1 MRKSIPILLL
11 VPMAAA
17 LLAACSIDPMQLPDA
32 GRTPIRLTTSIAL
45 TRATTQDTQIASGEK
60 VTVWAFEQS
69 GTGAAEYSDAYIQ
82 AWALTADGSG
92 NLTSDNT
99 TYYYYPARALTLVGV
114 HGNFSAGA
122 FTEGTT
128 AMPATLT
135 HSIAT
140 DQHLLADYVKGDLLR
155 WETHDRTATATAIAA
170 SFEHQLSKIVIE
182 LTSSEYSDAE
192 LDEAIVRIGGI
203 QPTITLNT
211 QTAALSG
218 LTGAASTLIPYKTGQ
233 VTYEAIVPPQAKA
246 ADLISISL
254 NGWTVTATPA
264 EPASSFAAGTKYT
277 YTVDVKKQNVSCATS
292 ISAWDDYTAGGT
304 DPVTIVD
311 NPGVAPRNIKMNPL
325 WYVAEHNMTNT
336 ATAAKLTMGINGSNA
351 YFYTWATAMSLFA
364 TSTSSITNYYTGYK
378 HIDGKEGTWHLPV
391 LAEWCSIMPK
401 HNVNIMTGIIT
412 SNGSDNYTA
421 ARTTAKFGYNSTTK
435 DTGIADNSYLYRVS
449 ATELHALRFL
459 GTDYCSAWKY
469 ELGTDNSLTISA
481 TLIDKVAA
489 SESAART
496 WYNANFASVFFG
508 NDENTGAVQRKFC
521 ALGYNSSG
529 NAASANANTNPALAG
544 YWSTTD
550 TGSSRNW
557 MLGFGSGASI
567 YADANLTKGFP
578 VRLFRDNPER
588 DVWKNPLWYV
598 AEYNMTNAQN
608 AATLTMASTD
618 NAGYYYTWA
627 DAVSTFSASTAS
639 YNGYKKGNK
648 TISGISGKTWHLPT
662 KGEYWSIVPFGYNPF
677 PDGIYDENMNFYN
690 LYPNSYRCYWGCDYD
705 TKTTGVL
712 DHNFFHK
719 VSGSEI
725 QGIRFLGTPYCSA
738 WKYVFTGTTL
748 IVSATMIDTVND
760 DALSA
765 RLWYEQNFPSV
776 YFGNDA
782 SKGAVQRRFYAR
794 GANISGSNASANDGN
809 VGVTARYWAATETNS
824 TTGTRLS
831 FSNGILYVDS
841 SGGDKVI
848 GFPVRLFL
856 DN

>member
-69 GTGAAEYSDAYIQ
+69 GTGAAEYSNAYIQ

-311 NPGVAPRNIKMNPL
+311 NPGVAPRNVKMNPL
-325 WYVAEHNMTNT
+325 WYVAEYDMTNAPS
-336 ATAAKLTMGINGSNA
+336 ATTLTMGISGKQG
-351 YFYTWATAMSLFA
+351 YFYNWSTALSLF
-364 TSTSSITNYYTGYK
+364 TTGTESISDYYCGNK
-378 HIDGKEGTWHLPV
+378 RIQGQEGTWHLPV
-391 LAEWCSIMPK
+391 NAEWLSIVP
-401 HNVNIMTGIIT
+401 HNTASIFTFDSGSGTYRAASIT
-412 SNGSDNYTA
+412 V
-421 ARTTAKFGYNSTTK
+421 KFGFNSTTQN
-435 DTGIADNSYLYRVS
+435 TGVADASYWKKIS
-449 ATELHALRFL
+449 NTEIHAIRFL
-459 GTDYCSAWKY
+459 GTPYCSAWKY
-469 ELGTDNSLTISA
+469 ELLGGFTSSDYGYLRISA
-481 TLIDKVAA
+481 TLIDEVANT
-489 SESAART
+489 SAAVAS
-496 WYNANFASVFFG
+496 WYASNWSSVEFG
-508 NDENTGAVQRKFC
+508 NDPYRMQQRVFYAKGYYNGGNNTTANAVVGTNGDYWSATTGATNAYSLHFVSNAIFAGTNGK
-521 ALGYNSSG
+521 SG
-529 NAASANANTNPALAG
+529 
-544 YWSTTD
+544 
-550 TGSSRNW
+550 
-557 MLGFGSGASI
+557 
-567 YADANLTKGFP
+567 GFP

-598 AEYNMTNAQN
+598 AEYNMTNAAN

-725 QGIRFLGTPYCSA
+725 HGIRFLGTPYCSA

-794 GANISGSNASANDGN
+794 GANTSGSNASANDGN
-809 VGVTARYWAATETNS
+809 VGVTARYWAATEQNS
-824 TTGTRLS
+824 TSGTRLS